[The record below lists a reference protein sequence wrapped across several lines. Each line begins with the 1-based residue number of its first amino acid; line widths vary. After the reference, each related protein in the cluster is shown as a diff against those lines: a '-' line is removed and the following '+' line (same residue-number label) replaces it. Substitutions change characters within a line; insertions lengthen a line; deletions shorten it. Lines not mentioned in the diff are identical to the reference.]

1 MGNANSIY
9 DDHPEGILKY
19 KKNGNIIYCN
29 KSILSTLK
37 YPLGKKPKS
46 VFDLMPD
53 EEVSNHYRYL
63 KTDSIMIPDINFR
76 IKCYDN
82 TFKSIKVTHLRPDTI
97 IFKNSELS
105 YLESLTEYK
114 NILKESEQMCLTG
127 YWKWNILT
135 GNLIWSDGLKKI
147 FEIDEVSFENYDK
160 CIHPEDKLLLSTT
173 IEKCILDKKNYEIKH
188 RLITYKTKQIKWL
201 TSIGKY
207 KKEGN
212 EFYLTGIAQDITEQC
227 NIQRKL
233 EIKSLQAE
241 KNLKSKT
248 EFVAS
253 VSHELRTP
261 LNGIVGMI
269 SLLGTTDLTPKQNKY
284 ISVLSNSSGVLLS
297 IINNILDFS
306 KIEAGKVI
314 LDYSLFNVKQVLTK
328 VIDLFRPTC
337 ITKNIDLFIYF
348 DIDGDDNIISDKVK
362 ISQILSNLLSNS
374 IKFTNKGFVKVFL
387 KLSGSEIEIEVVDT
401 GIGIDPEFI
410 KTITE
415 PFTQA
420 DSSTTRK
427 YGGSGLGI
435 SIVNSYIQI
444 LKGNL
449 VFKSEKGSGTSVR
462 ISIPISRENINKVI
476 VVVED
481 NMANQYIVKEMI
493 SELVDIPVICYDNG
507 KHILDEMVS
516 EPLIVFMDLHMPLI
530 DGHRATKE
538 LRKKGFICPI
548 VALTANSVK
557 NERIKCLE
565 SGMDDF
571 MLKPVDISD
580 IRLVLQKYKIS

>member
-1 MGNANSIY
+1 MGNSNSIY
-9 DDHPEGILKY
+9 DDLPEGLLKY
-19 KKNGNIIYCN
+19 KKNGKIIYCN
-29 KSILSTLK
+29 NSILSTLK
-37 YPLGKKPKS
+37 YPKGKSPKTL
-46 VFDLMPD
+46 FELIP
-53 EEVSNHYRYL
+53 EEYISKHHRYL
-63 KTDSIMIPDINFR
+63 KSDGIMFPDLNIR

-82 TFKSIKVTHLRPDTI
+82 TLRSIKVTHLRPDTI
-97 IFKNSELS
+97 IFKNLELS
-105 YLESLTEYK
+105 YIESLTEYK
-114 NILKESEQMCLTG
+114 NILKESEQMCSTG
-127 YWKWNILT
+127 YWKWNIIT
-135 GNLIWSDGLKKI
+135 GSLIWSDGLKKI
-147 FEIDEVSFENYDK
+147 FEIDDVSFENYDS
-160 CIHPEDKLLLSTT
+160 CVHPEDKLLLSST
-173 IEKCILDKKNYEIKH
+173 IEKCIIDKKNYEIKH
-188 RLITYKTKQIKWL
+188 RLITNKTKKIKWL
-201 TSIGKY
+201 SSIGKY
-207 KKEGN
+207 TSEAGV
-212 EFYLTGIAQDITEQC
+212 FYLSGIAQDITEQY
-227 NIQRKL
+227 NIQKTL
-233 EIKSLQAE
+233 QIKSLQAE
-241 KNLKSKT
+241 KNLKTKT

-269 SLLGTTDLTPKQNKY
+269 SLLEMTELTEKQNKY

-314 LDYSLFNVKQVLTK
+314 LDYSLFNIKQVVTK
-328 VIDLFRPTC
+328 VLDLFRPMY

-348 DIDGDDNIISDKVK
+348 EISGSDNIISDKIK

-374 IKFTNKGFVKVFL
+374 IKFTKKGSVKVFL
-387 KLSGSEIEIEVVDT
+387 KISDNNLTIEVVDT

-420 DSSTTRK
+420 DCSTTRN

-435 SIVNSYIQI
+435 SIVNSYIQL
-444 LKGNL
+444 LKGSL
-449 VFKSEKGSGTSVR
+449 VFKSEKGVGTSVT
-462 ISIPISRENINKVI
+462 INIPISRENINKVI
-476 VVVED
+476 VIVED

-507 KHILDEMVS
+507 KHVIDEMS
-516 EPLIVFMDLHMPLI
+516 IEPLIIFMDLHMPLM
-530 DGHRATKE
+530 DGHLSTVE

-571 MLKPVDISD
+571 MLKPIDIND
-580 IRLVLQKYKIS
+580 IRLILQKYKII